1 MSKYTAAKRATQ
13 KKIGDK
19 PPRQYKL
26 TGKQA
31 AKAEKAYTK
40 GMPLAKLRKI
50 VGASKQAVSQ
60 WMRGRGV
67 ARRRPSGLREFQQD
81 VKNLMRTQDLP
92 FSGREGAQRYTMD
105 SPYWYKKR
113 LAKLEKTLK
122 PYMDRFNAGKHETR
136 QQEERR
142 KYLMGKKQSIETL
155 REWTDYKQGKRPDKP
170 IPKDEEGGYN
180 YNEWGDMFSE

>member
-1 MSKYTAAKRATQ
+1 MTKYTAAKRATQ

-19 PPRQYKL
+19 PRRQYKL

-67 ARRRPSGLREFQQD
+67 ARKHPSGLSLFQRD
-81 VKNLMRTQDLP
+81 VKSTMRIQDLP
-92 FSGREGAQRYTMD
+92 YHGKEGALRYTMD
-105 SPYWYKKR
+105 SEYWSSKRIAKLKKSLEPYMERFQAGKPETAAQKKR
-113 LAKLEKTLK
+113 RHWLQ
-122 PYMDRFNAGKHETR
+122 GKI
-136 QQEERR
+136 QSEELR
-142 KYLMGKKQSIETL
+142 KDWS
-155 REWTDYKQGKRPDKP
+155 DYKQGRRSHPDEDDVD
-170 IPKDEEGGYN
+170 DEDEDDFRYEDWGGK
-180 YNEWGDMFSE
+180 